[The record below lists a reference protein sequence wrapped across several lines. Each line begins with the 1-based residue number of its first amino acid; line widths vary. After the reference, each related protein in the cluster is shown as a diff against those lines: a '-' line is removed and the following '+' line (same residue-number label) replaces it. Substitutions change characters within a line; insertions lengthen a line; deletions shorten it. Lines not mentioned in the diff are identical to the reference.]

1 MRSTPSTLKLPAKL
15 VDELGGYGK
24 IAIESINAHG

>member
-1 MRSTPSTLKLPAKL
+1 MLPMPSTLKLPAKL

-24 IAIESINAHG
+24 IAIKLIPLG